1 MTEVETEQ
9 TKTELL
15 MAQLSWATRPSG
27 NGENVA
33 VQMCPFCSNTNWK
46 FFVHVGGEKD
56 GLFSCKVCSEQG
68 NFYTLR
74 EKLGI
79 RTVYE

>member
-1 MTEVETEQ
+1 
-9 TKTELL
+9 